1 VSSRRTDAT
10 ELADETDSF
19 EAARSVAAVTRNH
32 DTVPTATRGLIIGR
46 LMPAP
51 LDGRV
56 RAPLASGR
64 RGAPIAYREVRD
76 PLP

>member
-1 VSSRRTDAT
+1 MSSKRADAT
-10 ELADETDSF
+10 ELADEADSF
-19 EAARSVAAVTRNH
+19 EAARSDAAVTRNH
-32 DTVPTATRGLIIGR
+32 DTVPTAARGLIIGR

-51 LDGRV
+51 LDGRF